1 VLKETFDLINQKVNQ
16 YNFLRLEPET
26 EKGYQ
31 VPVESGEKYSIS
43 FMTNNFG
50 GARAYALS
58 PKGAA
63 NLLSQ
68 SDRWCMPVDNYMGSI
83 YIHAQPSYLFK
94 PSIVPSI
101 QEVPEKF
108 QTTIQLGEEKK
119 ASWYRKPT
127 RELYSLYRKFKM
139 KQYNRRFMK
148 PELES

>member
-1 VLKETFDLINQKVNQ
+1 
-16 YNFLRLEPET
+16 
-26 EKGYQ
+26 
-31 VPVESGEKYSIS
+31 
-43 FMTNNFG
+43 
-50 GARAYALS
+50 
-58 PKGAA
+58 
-63 NLLSQ
+63 
-68 SDRWCMPVDNYMGSI
+68 GSI